1 MSEPCDVQADWT
13 AQIEY
18 TRTLLSVFVETTTQM
33 ADKEGEREKRERERR
48 EERERERARE
58 RERERES
65 ERARERE
72 RERRCEYVKV

>member
-48 EERERERARE
+48 EERERER
-58 RERERES
+58 ERES
-65 ERARERE
+65 ERERARERE
-72 RERRCEYVKV
+72 KM